1 MKVARNDTL
10 NLNLSRIIHEH
21 FCCTRPTLRVE
32 TQPILRS
39 GEGSGELL
47 VVRFVLSGTTLR
59 KLETRNLKPE
69 PFSMLLGMPFRKKL
83 PRIMRVRA
91 VP

>member
-1 MKVARNDTL
+1 MMERQSNMLPGLA
-10 NLNLSRIIHEH
+10 RIIYEH
-21 FCCTRPTLRVE
+21 FCCIRPTPRVE

-39 GEGSGELL
+39 GEGSGEFL

-69 PFSMLLGMPFRKKL
+69 PFSMLLGMRFHHEPS
-83 PRIMRVRA
+83 
-91 VP
+91 